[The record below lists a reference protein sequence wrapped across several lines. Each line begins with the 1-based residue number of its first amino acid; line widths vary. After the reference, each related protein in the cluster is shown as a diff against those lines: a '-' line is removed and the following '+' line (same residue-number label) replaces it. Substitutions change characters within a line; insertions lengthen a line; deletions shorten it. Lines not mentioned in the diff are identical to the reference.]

1 MRIKIYL
8 KLKNFLK
15 RFKILKKLNFIV
27 KDKIDLIFSYS
38 LCSLI
43 YVCPN
48 YARFFLAEE
57 NRGIPKKKNR
67 ILKNKSVFDDWE
79 YKYNGETIFDEI
91 NIVVR
96 GFDNYESIENFKIPS
111 FFINFYSIPKNL
123 FVEAYGLTADRND
136 FIGMHSAGVDSI
148 IFTGQFDDK
157 EKNKFIEIKNI
168 NDEKFKTKLKNFAKK
183 SSVKIKCNQDLSI
196 GSTNSSIF
204 ALNKIS
210 KKINIYGWNN
220 YLIQN
225 INELS
230 TLEALFALC
239 LRPKYLNMLN
249 LEINR
254 TPRYKFISQSIFN
267 FHYSYMLHFEKHI
280 KIHGN
285 LSGILKH
292 HKIIKKIQNLIYV

>member
-8 KLKNFLK
+8 NLKNYLK
-15 RFKILKKLNFIV
+15 RFKILKILNFIV
-27 KDKIDLIFSYS
+27 KDKIDLIFSYFIC
-38 LCSLI
+38 LLI
-43 YVCPN
+43 YVSPN
-48 YARFFLAEE
+48 CAGFFLAEE

-67 ILKNKSVFDDWE
+67 ILRKKSVFDDWK

-91 NIVVR
+91 NIIVR
-96 GFDNYESIENFKIPS
+96 GLANYESIENCEIPS

-123 FVEAYGLTADRND
+123 FVETYGVTSDRNE

-168 NDEKFKTKLKNFAKK
+168 NDEKLNSKLKNFAKK
-183 SSVKIKCNQDLSI
+183 SSVKLKCDQDLSA
-196 GSTNSSIF
+196 GSANSAIF

-254 TPRYKFISQSIFN
+254 TPRYKFISPSIFN

-285 LSGILKH
+285 LSGIYKH